1 MTAPVGVRATT
12 TGVQVWAK
20 PEFQPL
26 STGVARDQFRNFELK
41 AKRHFAGTKSEAW
54 LAEP

>member
-1 MTAPVGVRATT
+1 
-12 TGVQVWAK
+12 VQVWAK